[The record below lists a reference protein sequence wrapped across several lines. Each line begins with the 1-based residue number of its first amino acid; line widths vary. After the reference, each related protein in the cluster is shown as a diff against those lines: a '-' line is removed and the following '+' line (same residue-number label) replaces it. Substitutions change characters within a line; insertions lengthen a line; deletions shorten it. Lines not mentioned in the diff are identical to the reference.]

1 MQFAHL
7 ADTHMGYRQYG
18 LSEREND
25 FFEVFDQAIEE
36 IVGERPDFAIHSGD
50 LFEYSRPPTRA
61 LLTAQKGILRL
72 KEEKIPIYAIAGN
85 HDVVMRKNALPPQI
99 LFKDF
104 GLKLISP
111 RNPYYLEGDVFIGG
125 APYTSKY
132 HSKQLVE
139 RLEGIEKSSVDFDK
153 RILVLHQG
161 IDRYIPYEYELKIGD
176 VPQSFNYCAFGHIHE
191 RVVDDFGEG
200 KLAYPGS
207 TEIWRSNEV
216 EGYRKN
222 GKGFYLVD
230 ISGDVP
236 EIENIDLKLP
246 REFVKETI
254 KYSHLQDELSR
265 INQYISNLPRKPIL
279 MVTVEGGNFSR
290 SEVYETLNQALS
302 DSCLALRSN
311 YRPTTVEDEKNPFED
326 GKEALDI
333 KKMIEHNL
341 KDFNNQQVNELA
353 TGLLRELS
361 DGDLK
366 TAEDM
371 VRNFYEELYDH

>member
-36 IVGERPDFAIHSGD
+36 VVSERPDFAIHSGD

-216 EGYRKN
+216 ESYRKK
-222 GKGFYLVD
+222 GKGFYLAD
-230 ISGDVP
+230 ISGDMP

-265 INQYISNLPRKPIL
+265 INQYINNLPRKPIL

-326 GKEALDI
+326 GNEALDI
-333 KKMIEHNL
+333 KKMIEQKL

-371 VRNFYEELYDH
+371 IQNFYGELYDH

>member
-72 KEEKIPIYAIAGN
+72 KESKVPIYAIAGN

-139 RLEGIEKSSVDFDK
+139 RLEGIEKSSLDFDK

-207 TEIWRSNEV
+207 TEVWRSNEV

-230 ISGDVP
+230 ISEDIP

-246 REFVKETI
+246 REFIKETI
-254 KYSHLQDELSR
+254 KYSQLQDELSR
-265 INQYISNLPRKPIL
+265 INQYISNLQKKPIL

-311 YRPTTVEDEKNPFED
+311 YRPTAVEDEKNPFED

>member
-36 IVGERPDFAIHSGD
+36 VVGERPDFAIHSGD

-72 KEEKIPIYAIAGN
+72 KESKVPIYAIAGN

-207 TEIWRSNEV
+207 TEVWRSNEV

-246 REFVKETI
+246 REFIKETI
-254 KYSHLQDELSR
+254 KYSQLQDELSR
-265 INQYISNLPRKPIL
+265 INQYISNLQKKPIL

-311 YRPTTVEDEKNPFED
+311 YRPTAVEDEKNPFED

>member
-36 IVGERPDFAIHSGD
+36 VVGERPDFAIHSGD

-111 RNPYYLEGDVFIGG
+111 RDPYYMEGDVFIGG

-139 RLEGIEKSSVDFDK
+139 RLEGIEKSSLDFDK

-254 KYSHLQDELSR
+254 KYSQLQDELSR

-290 SEVYETLNQALS
+290 SEVYETLNLALS

-311 YRPTTVEDEKNPFED
+311 YRPTAVEDETNPFED

>member
-36 IVGERPDFAIHSGD
+36 VVSERPDFAIHSGD

-111 RNPYYLEGDVFIGG
+111 RNPYYIENDIFIGG

-216 EGYRKN
+216 ESYRKN

-265 INQYISNLPRKPIL
+265 INQYINNLPRKPIL

-326 GKEALDI
+326 GNEALDI
-333 KKMIEHNL
+333 KKMIEQKL

>member
-254 KYSHLQDELSR
+254 KYSQLQDELSR

-311 YRPTTVEDEKNPFED
+311 YRPTAVEDEKNPFED

>member
-36 IVGERPDFAIHSGD
+36 VVGERPDFAIHSGD

-72 KEEKIPIYAIAGN
+72 KESKVPIYAIAGN

-207 TEIWRSNEV
+207 TEVWRSNEV

-230 ISGDVP
+230 ISEDIP

-246 REFVKETI
+246 REFIKETI
-254 KYSHLQDELSR
+254 KYSQLQDELSR
-265 INQYISNLPRKPIL
+265 INQYISNLQKKPIL

>member
-36 IVGERPDFAIHSGD
+36 VVSERPDFAIHSGD

-111 RNPYYLEGDVFIGG
+111 RNPYYIENDIFIGG

-216 EGYRKN
+216 ESYRKK
-222 GKGFYLVD
+222 GKGFYLAD
-230 ISGDVP
+230 ISGDMP

-254 KYSHLQDELSR
+254 KYSHLHDELSR
-265 INQYISNLPRKPIL
+265 INQYINNLPRKPIL

-311 YRPTTVEDEKNPFED
+311 YRPTAVEDEKNPFED
-326 GKEALDI
+326 GNEALDI
-333 KKMIEHNL
+333 KKMIEQKL
-341 KDFNNQQVNELA
+341 KNFNNQQVNELA

-371 VRNFYEELYDH
+371 IQNFYGELYDH

>member
-36 IVGERPDFAIHSGD
+36 VVGERPDFAIHSGD

-72 KEEKIPIYAIAGN
+72 KESKVPIYAIAGN

-139 RLEGIEKSSVDFDK
+139 RLEGIEKSSLDFDK

-207 TEIWRSNEV
+207 TEVWRSNEV

-246 REFVKETI
+246 REFIKETI
-254 KYSHLQDELSR
+254 KYSQLQDELSR
-265 INQYISNLPRKPIL
+265 INQYISNLQKKPIL

-311 YRPTTVEDEKNPFED
+311 YRPTAVEDEKNPFED